1 MDKVF
6 STRLDE
12 AAIDEMERITRRL
25 GMTKKKFMED
35 AIQLQAQRL
44 GEGSGPYIWAETA
57 GAWTRREAPEA
68 TVRIVKKAFR
78 RTFARRQR
86 PRGK

>member
-6 STRLDE
+6 STRIDE

-25 GMTKKKFMED
+25 GMTKKKFLEE

-44 GEGSGPYIWAETA
+44 GAGSGPDVWAETS
-57 GAWTRREAPEA
+57 GAWQRREPPAA
-68 TVRIVKKAFR
+68 TVRRARKAFR
-78 RTFARRQR
+78 KAFERRHGSR
-86 PRGK
+86 RK